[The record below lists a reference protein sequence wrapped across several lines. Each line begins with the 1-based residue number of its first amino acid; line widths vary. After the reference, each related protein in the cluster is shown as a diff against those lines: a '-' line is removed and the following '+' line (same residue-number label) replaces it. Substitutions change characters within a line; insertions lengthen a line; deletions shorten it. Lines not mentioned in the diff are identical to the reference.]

1 MLQHQLQIFSV
12 GRSLP
17 EKPPI
22 NPPADI
28 FENSRAQSA
37 GVDSS
42 GPKLGT
48 ELRLG
53 LFSILHICVTIRK
66 FYSTL

>member
-22 NPPADI
+22 NPPADV

-53 LFSILHICVTIRK
+53 
-66 FYSTL
+66 